1 MLSNIYK
8 IGRRF
13 SVSSIER
20 DFSTTQEK
28 NLQKVVTHNT
38 TSNRLW
44 PNTMPDNS
52 AVCFTQR
59 HIASFSHRI
68 LQLFLQSAAK
78 ISQLANKYSDC
89 CVRIFEFIYDILK
102 TQLLQDDGEKKESR
116 LSVSHFGRWISKN
129 PFTAYG
135 RLSIVLRLLLNYNYY
150 VQLWMR
156 SGV

>member
-13 SVSSIER
+13 SLSSIER
-20 DFSTTQEK
+20 DFSTTQEICR
-28 NLQKVVTHNT
+28 
-38 TSNRLW
+38 RLW
-44 PNTMPDNS
+44 LTTQHQIDFDQTQCLTIALCALLNGILRRFLTGFFSSFFSQQQQRFLNS
-52 AVCFTQR
+52 PINIPTAVLDFR
-59 HIASFSHRI
+59 IHI
-68 LQLFLQSAAK
+68 
-78 ISQLANKYSDC
+78 D
-89 CVRIFEFIYDILK
+89 IFK

-116 LSVSHFGRWISKN
+116 LSVSHFGRWITKN

-156 SGV
+156 SDV